1 MEGVRNAAPRLAGR
15 AIEGDYAQIPALVE
29 RSKLGVANFD
39 GNFLIENG
47 RIAGPQLRFNESLA
61 SMLGNIAAIGPS
73 ERSHG
78 GLLGDV
84 VISTPPLL
92 VKEFTFSSK
101 AAGIFSGQAESGWVS
116 LWERF
121 VHHAEV
127 QTSNQLQLVPRNLLR
142 ALNALTAEAKS

>member
-15 AIEGDYAQIPALVE
+15 AIKGPHDYAQIPALVE

-73 ERSHG
+73 ERERSHG

-101 AAGIFSGQAESGWVS
+101 AAGI
-116 LWERF
+116 
-121 VHHAEV
+121 
-127 QTSNQLQLVPRNLLR
+127 
-142 ALNALTAEAKS
+142 